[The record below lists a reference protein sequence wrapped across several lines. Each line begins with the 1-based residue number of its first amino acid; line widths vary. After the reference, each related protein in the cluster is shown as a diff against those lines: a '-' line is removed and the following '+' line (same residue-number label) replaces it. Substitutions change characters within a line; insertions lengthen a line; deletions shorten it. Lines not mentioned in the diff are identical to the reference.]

1 MRWRHTACSAQ
12 PGISTFLSVPTLDTR
27 RVLAAQR
34 AIGVPVDDHGLAPED
49 LAKPGVVYQVGIP
62 PRRIDILTR
71 IDGVDFDRAW
81 EERMDVVIDGLP
93 ISVLGRA
100 TLIANKRASGREKD
114 REDVGLLEQKPACKR
129 RGTRAPLPVSSFTR
143 PRLWRPDS
151 PTNVRLYLVERLA
164 SRTS

>member
-1 MRWRHTACSAQ
+1 M
-12 PGISTFLSVPTLDTR
+12 
-27 RVLAAQR
+27 AALR
-34 AIGVPVDDHGLAPED
+34 EFGAPVDDHGLAPED

-93 ISVLGRA
+93 IAFLGRA

-114 REDVGLLEQKPACKR
+114 REDVRLLEQKPA
-129 RGTRAPLPVSSFTR
+129 
-143 PRLWRPDS
+143 
-151 PTNVRLYLVERLA
+151 
-164 SRTS
+164 